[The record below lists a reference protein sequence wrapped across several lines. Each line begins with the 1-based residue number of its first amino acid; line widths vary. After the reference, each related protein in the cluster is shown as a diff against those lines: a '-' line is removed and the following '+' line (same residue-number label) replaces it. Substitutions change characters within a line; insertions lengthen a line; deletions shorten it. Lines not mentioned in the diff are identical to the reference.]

1 MAKDP
6 YTVLGVKRD
15 ASDAE
20 IQKAYR
26 RAAKKSHPDLFPGDK
41 KAEDRFKELN
51 AANDIIGD
59 PAKRARFDRGE
70 IDAGGAEVRPNPFA
84 RGGRAGP
91 GGFGGGFQGGF
102 GGQQG
107 PGPQSGGFAF
117 EDLSDLF
124 GGMFRGG
131 GSNGPFGGANHAPPE
146 DTRFKLEVDFAD
158 AATGATRRVTLPG
171 GKSLDITI
179 PAGINDGQTIRL
191 KGQGNQGADALVEV
205 KIKPDSIYRRE
216 SRDIHVEVPVS
227 LGEAVLGGK
236 VEVPTVHGPVTVTVP
251 SGANSGTKLRLKG
264 KGIAASKKDPAGD
277 AYVTLKVVL
286 PKTPDPELEEFVKNW
301 AAKKPYNPRG

>member
-6 YTVLGVKRD
+6 YTILGVNRD

-20 IQKAYR
+20 IQKAFR

-51 AANDIIGD
+51 AANDILGD
-59 PAKRARFDRGE
+59 PAKRTRFDRGE
-70 IDAGGAEVRPNPFA
+70 IDASGADVRQNPFA
-84 RGGRAGP
+84 RGGRP
-91 GGFGGGFQGGF
+91 GGHPG
-102 GGQQG
+102 GGQQA
-107 PGPQSGGFAF
+107 GGFAF

-131 GSNGPFGGANHAPPE
+131 AGGGHPFGGQTQAPE
-146 DTRFKLEVDFAD
+146 DTRFKLEADFTD

-171 GKSLDITI
+171 GKSLDVNI

-191 KGQGNQGADALVEV
+191 KGQGNHRADALVEV
-205 KIKPDSIYRRE
+205 KIKADAMFRRE
-216 SRDIHVEVPVS
+216 GRDIHVDVPVS

-236 VEVPTVHGPVTVTVP
+236 VDVPTVHGTVTVSVP
-251 SGANSGTKLRLKG
+251 QGANSGTKLRLKG

-277 AYVTLKVVL
+277 QYVTLKVVL
-286 PKTPDPELEEFVKNW
+286 PKTPDPELEAFVKEW
-301 AAKKPYNPRG
+301 AAKKPYNPRT

>member
-20 IQKAYR
+20 IQKAFR

-41 KAEDRFKELN
+41 KAEDRFKDLN
-51 AANDIIGD
+51 TANDIIGD

-70 IDAGGAEVRPNPFA
+70 IDASGAEVRSNPFA
-84 RGGRAGP
+84 RGGRPGGP
-91 GGFGGGFQGGF
+91 GGGPGGGF
-102 GGQQG
+102 GGQQA
-107 PGPQSGGFAF
+107 GGFGF

-131 GSNGPFGGANHAPPE
+131 AGGPGGPGGGNPFGGGPHAPD
-146 DTRFKLEVDFAD
+146 DTRFKLEIDFTD

-171 GKSLDITI
+171 GKSLDVGI

-191 KGQGNQGADALVEV
+191 KGQGNHGADALVE
-205 KIKPDSIYRRE
+205 ISIRPDSTFKRE
-216 SRDIHVEVPVS
+216 GRDIHIEVPVS

-236 VEVPTVHGPVTVTVP
+236 IEVKTVHGPVTVSVP
-251 SGANSGTKLRLKG
+251 QGANSGTRLRLKG
-264 KGIAASKKDPAGD
+264 KGIAATKKDPAGD
-277 AYVTLKVVL
+277 QYVTLKVVL
-286 PKTPDPELEEFVKNW
+286 PKTPDPDLEAFVKDW

>member
-6 YTVLGVKRD
+6 YTILGVKRD

-20 IQKAYR
+20 IQKAFR

-51 AANDIIGD
+51 AANDILGD

-70 IDAGGAEVRPNPFA
+70 IDASGAEVRQNPFA
-84 RGGRAGP
+84 RGGRAGGQP
-91 GGFGGGFQGGF
+91 G
-102 GGQQG
+102 GGQQA
-107 PGPQSGGFAF
+107 GGFAF

-131 GSNGPFGGANHAPPE
+131 GGGHPFGGQAQAPE

-171 GKSLDITI
+171 GKSLDINI

-191 KGQGNQGADALVEV
+191 KGQGNHGADALVEV
-205 KIKPDSIYRRE
+205 KVKADAMYRRE
-216 SRDIHVEVPVS
+216 GRDIHVDVPVS

-236 VEVPTVHGPVTVTVP
+236 VDVPTVHGPVTVSVP
-251 SGANSGTKLRLKG
+251 QGANSGTKLRLKG

-277 AYVTLKVVL
+277 QYVTLKVVL
-286 PKTPDPELEEFVKNW
+286 PKTPDPELEAFVKEW
-301 AAKKPYNPRG
+301 AAKKPYNPRT

>member
-6 YTVLGVKRD
+6 YSILGVKRD

-20 IQKAYR
+20 IQKAFR

-70 IDAGGAEVRPNPFA
+70 IDASGAEVRANPFA
-84 RGGRAGP
+84 RGGRGGHG
-91 GGFGGGFQGGF
+91 GGFGGHPGGGF
-102 GGQQG
+102 GGQQA
-107 PGPQSGGFAF
+107 GGFAF

-131 GSNGPFGGANHAPPE
+131 AGGGGNPFGGGQQAQPPE
-146 DTRFKLEVDFAD
+146 DTRFKLDVDLAD
-158 AATGATRRVTLPG
+158 VATGATRRVTLPG
-171 GKSLDITI
+171 GKSLDVTI

-191 KGQGNQGADALVEV
+191 KGQGSNGADALVEV
-205 KIKPDSIYRRE
+205 KIKSDSMYRRE
-216 SRDIHVEVPVS
+216 GRDLYVDVPVS

-236 VEVPTVHGPVTVTVP
+236 VEVPTVHGPVTVSVP
-251 SGANSGTKLRLKG
+251 QGANTGTKLRLKG
-264 KGIAASKKDPAGD
+264 KGIAATKKDPAGD
-277 AYVTLKVVL
+277 QYVTLKVML
-286 PKTPDPELEEFVKNW
+286 PKTPDPELEAFVKEW
-301 AAKKPYNPRG
+301 AAKKPYNPRT